1 MKQKCSSIFTIMRC
15 GLKAKMIMLL
25 IAIITIFG
33 TGLVYAGTTTRDV
46 TISVGIRDTWPPAP
60 VTNLSALAGSQEGEV
75 LLSWTAPYEDDEFSS
90 GAVQGYDIE
99 YDTFSISD
107 LGGDTTAWWNTAGG
121 WKGITF
127 ANDPGQ
133 TEQTMIDSLWPGT
146 TFYFAIK
153 SYDDASPPNESPIDT
168 RAASVTNQAYCVV
181 PDTAPAT
188 PTGLTAIAGVEKV
201 DLSWT
206 ELTESEK
213 GIDFDYYKIYRSSI
227 SPSALF
233 AVGTT
238 TSTAYSDTG
247 LQTKTSYYYAISAVD
262 KPPLVLESPL
272 SDTVTVWVVL
282 GDTTAPAAV
291 TDLFAETWA
300 GQGEIRLTW
309 TAPGDDDWNNPIN
322 GGQYNI
328 QFSSNYTVSWS
339 TADAQIKNLSY
350 AVNPGDPQSRIVD
363 QTDGLVP
370 GTTYYFRLWTADEA
384 SNWSGL
390 SNGATAWAQ
399 ALVDAPPA
407 APTGLVAKAG
417 NKRVTLTW
425 TPNTEPDMK
434 SYWVYRS
441 TISGSYDVAI
451 ATVTHPTTRYVDTEL
466 TNEVIY
472 YYVLKAVDQ
481 ANNVSD
487 ASYEVSAR
495 PSLRPREPCGVK
507 GTLVD
512 GGEHIKIDWKEV
524 TRNEDGSPC
533 TDLEEYRVYRSTS
546 LAGFNVDPATTV
558 AKSILTWTET
568 ENIIGETYYYK
579 VRAVD
584 SKGVESGDSM
594 MLMVQDEEVNVI
606 ALAEDMQARVIIPEE
621 LTDILYEESS
631 SYGDD
636 LNITVEEVPEEE
648 NKDKVISCYEYKAF
662 RGYGNETP
670 EEIESF
676 SFAKPKASVGLSYEV
691 NGQGT
696 VKGTNI
702 KASQAGRNLA
712 LFWFNGIEWVK
723 LGARVDTD
731 EQVITIKMK
740 KLGRYKIK
748 QAPAATEFSLNK
760 VYPRIFTPN
769 NDGLNDVVNFEYA
782 NPNEKGIVCRI
793 FDIRGAL
800 VRQLDIGQS
809 ETSFAW
815 DGKDEKGKVAPSGVY
830 IYQLEGE
837 GKVINGTVILAK

>member
-1 MKQKCSSIFTIMRC
+1 MEGRKTQVHIFHIVAMTILLMVGISLPILAATSGTVGMSVTVDLGPPASITDLVATPGTQMGDIDLAWTTPGDDGWNNQLSGWPYTVKYDTRSVAELGGSTTSWWEQAAYTYVQGWAALAPTVWDNTHWLA
-15 GLKAKMIMLL
+15 GLTLGTTYY
-25 IAIITIFG
+25 IAIRAT
-33 TGLVYAGTTTRDV
+33 
-46 TISVGIRDTWPPAP
+46 
-60 VTNLSALAGSQEGEV
+60 
-75 LLSWTAPYEDDEFSS
+75 
-90 GAVQGYDIE
+90 
-99 YDTFSISD
+99 
-107 LGGDTTAWWNTAGG
+107 
-121 WKGITF
+121 
-127 ANDPGQ
+127 
-133 TEQTMIDSLWPGT
+133 
-146 TFYFAIK
+146 
-153 SYDDASPPNESPIDT
+153 DDANNEASDNNVASAMP
-168 RAASVTNQAYCVV
+168 RA
-181 PDTAPAT
+181 
-188 PTGLTAIAGVEKV
+188 
-201 DLSWT
+201 
-206 ELTESEK
+206 
-213 GIDFDYYKIYRSSI
+213 
-227 SPSALF
+227 
-233 AVGTT
+233 
-238 TSTAYSDTG
+238 
-247 LQTKTSYYYAISAVD
+247 
-262 KPPLVLESPL
+262 
-272 SDTVTVWVVL
+272 
-282 GDTTAPAAV
+282 DTTAPAAV
-291 TDLFAETWA
+291 TDLVAETWT
-300 GQGEIRLTW
+300 GEGEIRLTW
-309 TAPGDDDWNNPIN
+309 TAPGDDGWSGPIS
-322 GGQYNI
+322 GGEYRI

-339 TADAQIKNLSY
+339 TTDAQIDNLSY
-350 AVNPGDPQSRIVD
+350 SVNPGDPQSRIVD

-370 GTTYYFRLWTADEA
+370 GTTYYFRLWTADEE

-399 ALVDAPPA
+399 VAADAPPA
-407 APTGLVAKAG
+407 APTGLVAEAG
-417 NKRVTLTW
+417 NKKVTLTW

-441 TISGSYDVAI
+441 TTSGSYDVAI
-451 ATVTHPTTRYVDTEL
+451 ATVTHPTAKYVDTGL
-466 TNEVIY
+466 TNEVTY
-472 YYVLKAVDQ
+472 YYVLRAVDQ
-481 ANNVSD
+481 ADNVSN
-487 ASYEVSAR
+487 ASDEVSAR

-512 GGEHIKIDWKEV
+512 SGTHIKIDWKTV

-533 TDLEEYRVYRSTS
+533 VDLGEYRVYRSTS
-546 LAGFNVDPATTV
+546 LAGFSVDPATTV

-568 ENIIGETYYYK
+568 ENITGKTYYYK
-579 VRAVD
+579 VRAAD
-584 SKGVESGDSM
+584 SNGVESGDSM
-594 MLMVQDEEVNVI
+594 IIMAQDERVNVI
-606 ALAEDMQARVIIPEE
+606 ALAENIQARVIIPEE
-621 LTDILYEESS
+621 LTDILYEESG

-648 NKDKVISCYEYKAF
+648 NKDKVVSCYEFSAF
-662 RGYGNETP
+662 KGYGNETL

-676 SFAKPKASVGLSYEV
+676 SFAKPKASIGLSYEV
-691 NGQGT
+691 DGLGA

-815 DGKDEKGKVAPSGVY
+815 DGKDDKGSVASSGVY